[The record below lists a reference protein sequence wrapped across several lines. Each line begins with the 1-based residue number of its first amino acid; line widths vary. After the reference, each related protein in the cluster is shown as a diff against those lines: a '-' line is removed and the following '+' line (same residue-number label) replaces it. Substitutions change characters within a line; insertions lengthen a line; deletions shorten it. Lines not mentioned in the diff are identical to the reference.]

1 MTTVR
6 VLAADLRRP
15 VSPDMFADVIE
26 AEPAFAAVGG
36 LFEVSFTVV
45 LDDGQARTVRDRLL
59 TCSPQ
64 HEAGRVA
71 LRVLRDD
78 ANEGGIDEIRA
89 AVVGA
94 IDHLLGESEG
104 TTP

>member
-1 MTTVR
+1 MTTVS

-15 VSPDMFADVIE
+15 VSPDMFADITE
-26 AEPAFAAVGG
+26 AAPAFAAVGG

-59 TCSPQ
+59 TYSPQ
-64 HEAGRVA
+64 HEAKRVA

-78 ANEGGIDEIRA
+78 ADAGGIDEIRA
-89 AVVGA
+89 AAVGA
-94 IDHLLGESEG
+94 INYLLGE
-104 TTP
+104 P